1 MPLSQL
7 FCSAA
12 TPRDN
17 ILKTEKKGL
26 SSKNKKIIGITSAV
40 VVGVPLIC
48 IGGFYILRPL
58 FTKSTP
64 QNNAS
69 EDGDIHSGDYTPPE
83 DGDSAYI
90 YNKFEARFDDNT
102 SGIPTLTLKTTRC
115 NGILSIGIVEI
126 SKLLKKYNISPS
138 GDCKHK
144 SINVVIDNTKIFNG
158 ILGGAVVIKKLS
170 SNSLKE
176 IYRRGFMNYEKLEEV
191 YLPKL
196 NKIYDEVFYNCKKLK
211 KITVSSN
218 VEIGKNAFKGCD
230 SLKEI
235 CVFGG
240 ELSPETKSQIEA
252 QCSHNLEFTTVS
264 L

>member
-1 MPLSQL
+1 MLYNKKSVKKILSVALAATMPLSQL

-12 TPRDN
+12 TSRDN

-26 SSKNKKIIGITSAV
+26 SSKNKKIIGITSAG

-48 IGGFYILRPL
+48 ISGFYIL
-58 FTKSTP
+58 KSLI
-64 QNNAS
+64 S
-69 EDGDIHSGDYTPPE
+69 SGDSNYGAFE
-83 DGDSAYI
+83 CQFDDSAS
-90 YNKFEARFDDNT
+90 D
-102 SGIPTLTLKTTRC
+102 IPTLTVRSTRRD
-115 NGILSIGIVEI
+115 GVLLIGIVNF
-126 SKLLKKYNISPS
+126 SKLLKKYNVSPL
-138 GDCKHK
+138 GDCKHE
-144 SINVVIDNTKIFNG
+144 SINVVIDNAKIYHDNWG
-158 ILGGAVVIKKLS
+158 SGCIIKKLS

-176 IYRRGFMNYEKLEEV
+176 IYTRGFSNRENLEEV

-196 NKIYDEVFYNCKKLK
+196 NKIHDEVFYNCKKLK